1 MGIDNIGIAPINTP
15 KIDVQVIN
23 APTIRH
29 PAVPISVPIGFPI
42 IEMPCVDARRAGY
55 ENEALVENDPQGNV
69 IIGSCNVPSY
79 TPMQFTP
86 NEFTYVESDL
96 SQDKEEEAITPV
108 TPEIPTDKKEEE
120 IFFVECPGPKDQRVG
135 DFRNEKRLER
145 VKGHELRNDGR
156 ECITLYEPVTFV
168 EQYLPSGATASFT
181 AATALVAATTPLL
194 LNIIKP
200 AVKNIVK
207 KLTTKKKKDEN

>member
-29 PAVPISVPIGFPI
+29 PVVPISVPIGFPI
-42 IEMPCVDARRAGY
+42 IEMPCVEARRATY
-55 ENEALVENDPQGNV
+55 ENEALVNNDPKGNV
-69 IIGSCNVPSY
+69 VLCEGNVPSF
-79 TPMQFTP
+79 TPMDFTP
-86 NEFTYVESDL
+86 NDFTYVESDL
-96 SQDKEEEAITPV
+96 SQDKEQEAITPV

-145 VKGHELRNDGR
+145 VKGHKLSDNER

-181 AATALVAATTPLL
+181 AATALVAASTPLL

-207 KLTTKKKKDEN
+207 KITSRKKKE